1 MSSSDGE
8 EFAKS
13 FLAHAYDPVKAHE
26 YYLRTRKL
34 KGRTPG
40 EGRPSATTPPQERSR
55 RSRATAIGNR
65 AAAQVGT
72 RRSAAIQRLTDKAK
86 DDLATLTEEFRSWVD
101 SHPRVSD
108 SVRQAKRK
116 EMLDRKDDI
125 IRTLKSDVAKI
136 TSAASSKSK
145 TTAATEGRQH

>member
-1 MSSSDGE
+1 MSNEAGE

-34 KGRTPG
+34 KGRKPG
-40 EGRPSATTPPQERSR
+40 EGRTSATAPPAERSR
-55 RSRATAIGNR
+55 RSRATAIGSR
-65 AAAQVGT
+65 AAAEVGT

-86 DDLATLTEEFRSWVD
+86 DDLANLTEEFRSWVESNPKAPD
-101 SHPRVSD
+101 Q
-108 SVRQAKRK
+108 VRFAKRK

-145 TTAATEGRQH
+145 TVAATEGRQH